1 MTPQKP
7 VFDAP
12 LLING
17 QDVDG
22 VARVEITNPA
32 APSQVVGRQAIA
44 DTEQVDHA
52 VKSAAAAFPD
62 WAKTPIDERARLLE
76 AASDRIRGRL
86 AELSSLLNREHG
98 KTLAEAEAEAEVEGA
113 AGILK
118 WHAGQTQALNPQV
131 VNDERGRVVQRRV
144 PLGVVAV
151 IVPWNYPVL
160 LSQLMLAP
168 ALLAGNTVVLK
179 LPDHSPLTLCVVLRE
194 IASLLPDGVLN
205 VVAGDGQS
213 VGERLT
219 THPAVRK
226 VTFTGSTP
234 TGKAIMRAASSTL
247 KSVSLELGGN
257 DAALIL
263 PDATID
269 HQLVE
274 ELILGTLTSAGQVCY
289 APKRI
294 YVHSSKADEFCDAF
308 VRGAS
313 RVVVGDGAQPD
324 VTMGPLNNAVQLEVV
339 QSLLANAEQN
349 GATVTLL
356 GRISENR
363 DEAGLFF
370 QPRLVSGLPNTAAIV
385 QEEQFGPLIPVVTYE
400 TEEQAIA
407 FANDT
412 EFGLAASVW
421 SDDVDHAF
429 QVAARLEAGTV
440 FVNVH
445 RVGASSVA
453 MPFGGFK
460 QSGIGRGHGVEGI
473 VEYTELQILAQ
484 REDMRSTTQ

>member
-1 MTPQKP
+1 MTPEKSP
-7 VFDAP
+7 IDAL
-12 LLING
+12 LLIDG

-22 VARVEITNPA
+22 VDRVAVNNPA
-32 APSQVVGRQAIA
+32 VPSQVVGWHAIA
-44 DTEQVDHA
+44 DTEQVDCA
-52 VKSAAAAFPD
+52 VESAAAAFPN
-62 WAKTPIDERARLLE
+62 WAKTPVDRRAELLATAAERV
-76 AASDRIRGRL
+76 RGRL
-86 AELSSLLNREHG
+86 TELTSLLNREHG
-98 KTLAEAEAEAEVEGA
+98 KTLAEAEAELEGA

-118 WHAGQTQALNPQV
+118 WHAGQARALTPTV
-131 VNDERGRVVQRRV
+131 VNDERGRVVQRHI

-179 LPDHSPLTLCVVLRE
+179 LPDHSPLTLSVVLRD

-205 VVAGDGQS
+205 VVAGHGQR

-219 THPAVRK
+219 THPEVRK

-294 YVHSSKADEFCDAF
+294 YVHSSKAAEFRDAF

-313 RVVVGDGAQPD
+313 RLVVGDGANPD
-324 VTMGPLNNAVQLEVV
+324 VTMGPLNNSDQLDVV
-339 QSLLANAEQN
+339 RSLLADAEQN
-349 GATVTLL
+349 GATVTSL
-356 GRISENR
+356 GRMSDNR

-370 QPRLVSGLPNTAAIV
+370 QPRLVSGLPNTAAVV
-385 QEEQFGPLIPVVTYE
+385 QEEQFGPLIPVVVYE

-429 QVAARLEAGTV
+429 EVAAQLEAGTV

-453 MPFGGFK
+453 MPFGGLK